1 MDCLRGFVFSIKQN
15 LPEIMKK
22 MLFPILVL
30 VALFGISLMYY
41 QNLLNDIQLKS
52 GLMIC
57 TVIWFVGLFLKEKLI
72 KKNDAD

>member
-1 MDCLRGFVFSIKQN
+1 
-15 LPEIMKK
+15 MKK